1 VKFIISTCFLSTLFF
16 GVVSAQPTISMNLPN
31 EIVLGEI
38 YEASLNITNNQH
50 LGKLSIKQIFPPGII
65 INEQNSN
72 GALFSF
78 SENELNLQWLETPDK
93 ENFTVEYSLF
103 VPLNFKE
110 HREVISHFNYSL
122 DDKIVNQDLPV
133 ELLRIRSEEINTS
146 QPNMIQSEAKMVSDK
161 ALGSDK
167 QAVYKVQIGAFS
179 NKISDEELSKTLG
192 IEGYEI
198 SYFKHKG
205 LHKYAIGNFTTKQEA
220 LQFKQDKLNKLSD
233 SFIVVFIEGQRVDLE
248 DAIELIKEETE

>member
-1 VKFIISTCFLSTLFF
+1 
-16 GVVSAQPTISMNLPN
+16 
-31 EIVLGEI
+31 
-38 YEASLNITNNQH
+38 
-50 LGKLSIKQIFPPGII
+50 
-65 INEQNSN
+65 
-72 GALFSF
+72 
-78 SENELNLQWLETPDK
+78 
-93 ENFTVEYSLF
+93 
-103 VPLNFKE
+103 
-110 HREVISHFNYSL
+110 
-122 DDKIVNQDLPV
+122 
-133 ELLRIRSEEINTS
+133 
-146 QPNMIQSEAKMVSDK
+146 MIQSEAKMVSDK

>member
-1 VKFIISTCFLSTLFF
+1 MKFIISTCFLSTLFLEA
-16 GVVSAQPTISMNLPN
+16 VSAQPTISMNLPN

-146 QPNMIQSEAKMVSDK
+146 QLNMIQSEVLMGSDK
-161 ALGSDK
+161 SVWSDK

-179 NKISDEELSKTLG
+179 NKISNEELSKTLG
-192 IEGYEI
+192 IDGYEI

-205 LHKYAIGNFTTKQEA
+205 LHKYAIGNFTTKHEA
-220 LQFKQDKLNKLSD
+220 LQFKQDKLSKLSD
-233 SFIVVFIEGQRVDLE
+233 SFIVVFIDGHRVDLE
-248 DAIELIKEETE
+248 DAIELRKEETE